1 MFTMSAIPEKTL
13 TGDLNGM
20 RLQNS
25 TLSVYPKR
33 SAHADSVASKNS
45 TVQARARA

>member
-1 MFTMSAIPEKTL
+1 MFTMSAIPEKTV

-20 RLQNS
+20 RLLNS

-33 SAHADSVASKNS
+33 PAHADSVAFFYS
-45 TVQARARA
+45 TVQARARV